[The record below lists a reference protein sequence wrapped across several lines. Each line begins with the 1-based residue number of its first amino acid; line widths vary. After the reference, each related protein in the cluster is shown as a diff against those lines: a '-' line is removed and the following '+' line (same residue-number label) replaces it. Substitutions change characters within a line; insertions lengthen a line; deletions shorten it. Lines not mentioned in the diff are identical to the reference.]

1 MRVAMIGSGYV
12 GLVAGACLARCGVL
26 TCCVDRELRRI
37 ESLQRCQVPI
47 YEPGLTELITESVQ
61 AAKLSFS
68 TDLAAA
74 VAQAEV
80 VFIAVGTPSYSTQG
94 DTDLSFVNDA
104 ARELAPHLSG
114 YTVVAIKSTVP
125 VGCGHRIKKLIQQ
138 INPAAD
144 FTVCANP
151 EFLREGSAIH
161 DFTRPYRIVLGLD
174 NDQRAAALLT
184 ELYRR
189 LTDRPIVIT
198 SLQSA
203 ELIKYAANA
212 FLASKIAFINQIS
225 DLCESVGADV
235 RDVACGIGLDDRI
248 GHQFLQVGPGYGGSC
263 FPKDITALAAMAGEY
278 GRRLS
283 LVEATHTAN
292 EQRKQSMVERVI
304 QACDGAIAGLAIA
317 VLGVTF
323 KPDTD
328 DIRESPAMTIIPAL
342 QQLGAQL
349 QVFDPAGMRQA
360 AQQLSG
366 ISWKSNAYQALKDV
380 DAAVI
385 VTDWDEFRR
394 LDLTKVRELMR
405 YPVVVDLRNL
415 YDPAEM
421 ARNGLRYSCLG
432 RPGVAS

>member
-12 GLVAGACLARCGVL
+12 GLVSGACLAQCGVL
-26 TCCVDRELRRI
+26 TCCVDQDPRRI
-37 ESLQRCQVPI
+37 ESLQRGQVPI
-47 YEPGLTELITESVQ
+47 YEPGLTELITAGVQ

-74 VAQAEV
+74 VAQADV
-80 VFIAVGTPSYSTQG
+80 VFIAVGTPSYHTQG
-94 DTDLSFVNDA
+94 GADLSFVHNA
-104 ARELAPHLSG
+104 VRELAPQLSG
-114 YTVVAIKSTVP
+114 YTTVAIKSTVP
-125 VGCGHRIKKLIQQ
+125 VGCGHRIKELIQQ
-138 INPAAD
+138 LNPTAD

-151 EFLREGSAIH
+151 EFLREGSAIY
-161 DFTRPYRIVLGLD
+161 DFTKPYRIVLGLD
-174 NDQRAAALLT
+174 DDQRAASVMT

-203 ELIKYAANA
+203 ELVKYAANA
-212 FLASKIAFINQIS
+212 FLASKLAFINQIS
-225 DLCESVGADV
+225 DLCEKVGADV
-235 RDVACGIGLDDRI
+235 HDVARGIGLDDRI

-263 FPKDITALAAMAGEY
+263 FPKDVTALIAIAKECGQ
-278 GRRLS
+278 RLS
-283 LVEATHTAN
+283 IVEATHTAN
-292 EQRKQSMVERVI
+292 EQRKQNMIERII
-304 QACDGAIAGLAIA
+304 QACGGAIAGLTIA

-349 QVFDPAGMRQA
+349 QVFDPAGMKQA

-366 ISWKSNAYQALKDV
+366 ISWKDNAYHALKDV

-385 VTDWDEFRR
+385 VTDWNEFRQ

-432 RPGVAS
+432 RPGIAI